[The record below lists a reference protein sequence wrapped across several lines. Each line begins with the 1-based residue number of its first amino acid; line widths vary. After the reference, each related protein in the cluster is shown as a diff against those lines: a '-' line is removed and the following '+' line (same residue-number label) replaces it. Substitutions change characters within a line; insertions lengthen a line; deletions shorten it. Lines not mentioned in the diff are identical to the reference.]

1 MGTGLVKAGRL
12 WRMAV
17 RDLTA
22 EWTISLA
29 VCLSITAVAAPILVL
44 IALYSGVISEVFS
57 GLRNDPAAR
66 EIRLAATGASRF
78 DRAWFDDV
86 RAWPEV
92 AFAVPATRYASAQGE
107 VFTGDG
113 RREARANLIPT
124 APGDPVFGAAG
135 LHLAGPGQAGLS
147 AGLAL
152 KLGAK
157 TGDRLSL
164 EITRGSVDGR
174 GQRAIVEIEAVA
186 IARPADFARDALF
199 IHETL
204 LIQIEDYKNGDQ
216 APLLNA
222 DGAAPPPRDH
232 FPDFRLYAHDINDV
246 AALSARLSAPPYNLT
261 LSTEGSRIAF
271 ALQIDRSL
279 RLVVVAVGGLG
290 ILGLGGGLATIQW
303 SMAARRRRTI
313 AVLSLIGFGRPMLA
327 GLPVLQ
333 AMILAGL
340 GTCMTVAV
348 SAAFC
353 RLLDV
358 ALAGDL
364 GLAATRMTPGAVALV
379 AGIIFGVSAV
389 PALLIGLSYSKLDP
403 SDEIRET

>member
-1 MGTGLVKAGRL
+1 MGPMLRKAGRL
-12 WRMAV
+12 RRMAV

-29 VCLSITAVAAPILVL
+29 VCLSIAAVPAPMLVL
-44 IALYSGVISEVFS
+44 IALYSGVISEMFS
-57 GLRNDPAAR
+57 GVRTDPAAR

-78 DRAWFDDV
+78 DRAWFNDV
-86 RAWPEV
+86 RAWPPV
-92 AFAVPATRYASAQGE
+92 AFAVPATRHASAQGE
-107 VFTGDG
+107 VFAGDG
-113 RREARANLIPT
+113 RHEARANLIPI
-124 APGDPVFGAAG
+124 APRDPVFGPVG
-135 LHLAGPGQAGLS
+135 LHLAGPGQAALS

-152 KLGAK
+152 KLGAAV
-157 TGDRLSL
+157 GDHLSL
-164 EITRGSVDGR
+164 EITRRSTDGR
-174 GQRAIVEIEAVA
+174 GQRAIVDIEAVA
-186 IARPADFARDALF
+186 IASAADFARDALF

-204 LIQIEDYKNGDQ
+204 LIEIEDYKNGHH

-232 FPDFRLYAHDINDV
+232 FPDFRLYARDINDV
-246 AALSARLSAPPYNLT
+246 AALLVRLSAPPCNLT
-261 LSTEGSRIAF
+261 LTTQGWRIAF

-279 RLVVVAVGGLG
+279 RLVVFAVAGLG
-290 ILGLGGGLATIQW
+290 ILGLGGGLATIRW

-313 AVLSLIGFGRPMLA
+313 AVLSLIGSDRAMLV

-340 GTCMTVAV
+340 GACMTVAV
-348 SAAFC
+348 SAGFC

-364 GLAATRMTPGAVALV
+364 GLAATRMTLGAVAQM
-379 AGIIFGVSAV
+379 AAIIFTVSAI
-389 PALLIGLSYSKLDP
+389 PALLIGLGYSRLDP